1 MAKTLEKAKNYATND
16 KQSIVPTSRGQGII
30 VTDAPSVT
38 ALKVADVLIKSCG
51 GRLAD
56 ESWHEINAYDL
67 KLVKGIKHLTRDELE
82 PMFYEL
88 RRMGYSHFD
97 EEQNKLTIGGLLDV
111 AKVKF
116 SEESGNTKI
125 RWKFSE
131 MFRELV
137 QASDHWAVIDRQT
150 MFALR
155 SKYSILLFQHLS
167 AFFPL
172 KHIHFKQYSTAELRA
187 ILNVSD
193 GVNKQFKF
201 LNRDVLKPA
210 LAEINQL
217 SRYKV
222 EMETVKSGRKIQ
234 AVKFTWDEKPDPT
247 ETKRE
252 LNRPKAG
259 RKARRNGSA
268 ETPVTTFP
276 ASGGIRYAEP
286 WQTIARTHGS
296 GKDINLIAGDFRN
309 WCAGKNIPLDGPK
322 VERQFETFC
331 KGVKL

>member
-56 ESWHEINAYDL
+56 ESWHEIDAYDL
-67 KLVKGIKHLTRDELE
+67 FVVKGIKHLTRDELE
-82 PMFYEL
+82 PMFFEL

-247 ETKRE
+247 EIKRE
-252 LNRPKAG
+252 LDRPKVG
-259 RKARRNGSA
+259 RKARRNGTA
-268 ETPVTTFP
+268 ETPVVAFP

-296 GKDINLIAGDFRN
+296 GKDINRIAEDFRN
-309 WCAGKNIPLDGPK
+309 WCAGKQIPLDGPK